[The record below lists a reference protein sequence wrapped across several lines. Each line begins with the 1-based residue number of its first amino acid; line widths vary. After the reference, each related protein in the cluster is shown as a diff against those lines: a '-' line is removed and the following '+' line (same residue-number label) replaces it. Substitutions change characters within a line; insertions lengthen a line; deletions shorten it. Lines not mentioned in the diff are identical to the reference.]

1 MLFGRGDDEVRKQGD
16 EGGKPGSIS
25 IVLEGKTLRRLE
37 YGHVVLIFRS
47 ELS

>member
-1 MLFGRGDDEVRKQGD
+1 MLCARGGDEVRKQGD

-25 IVLEGKTLRRLE
+25 SVLEGQTLRRLE
-37 YGHVVLIFRS
+37 YGYVVLIFRN